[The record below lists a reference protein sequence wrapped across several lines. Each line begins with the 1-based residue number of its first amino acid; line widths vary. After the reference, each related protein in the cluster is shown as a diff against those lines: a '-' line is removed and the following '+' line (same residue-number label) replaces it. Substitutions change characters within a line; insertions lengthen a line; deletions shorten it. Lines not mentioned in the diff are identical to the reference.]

1 MDNETGRMQR
11 NEGLYAYYLILCIP
25 PFLLVY
31 TVVLPLG
38 LNNATIAHALGDPER
53 IEEFVEHL
61 SLIPTGEYGNVYQ

>member
-1 MDNETGRMQR
+1 MQR

-38 LNNATIAHALGDPER
+38 LNKLPLFGTKIVTLFGRWEKCF
-53 IEEFVEHL
+53 FVRKKH
-61 SLIPTGEYGNVYQ
+61 SGVQIF